1 MGSGARERR
10 EREEA
15 IRILQGGE
23 PYDLGDAISEI
34 AVIIIVLIIA
44 ACFLH

>member
-23 PYDLGDAISEI
+23 PYGLGDAIGEI
-34 AVIIIVLIIA
+34 VGLIIILIVT